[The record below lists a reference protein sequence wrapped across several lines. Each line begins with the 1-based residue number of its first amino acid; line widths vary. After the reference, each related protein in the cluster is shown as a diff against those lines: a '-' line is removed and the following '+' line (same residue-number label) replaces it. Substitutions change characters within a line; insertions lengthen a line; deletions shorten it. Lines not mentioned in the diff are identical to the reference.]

1 MSFNE
6 NIYFGNF
13 LQNDGTIDFYLRVRT
28 IINENSNVL
37 DYGAGRAKWYE
48 DEECFTRKEIR
59 YLRDDVKVL
68 IAADI
73 DSDVLKNRASHKQV
87 IITKNILE
95 HFEKESFDIIISDY
109 VLEHVEDA
117 ENFKSNIDYLLKK
130 GGMFCAR
137 TPHKYA
143 LVSIFAQ
150 LIPNYLHNFVLRF
163 SQPEKKQID
172 TFDTKFKLNTLKS
185 ISKIFNTY
193 QNFSFIY
200 KSNIAYHFNSKII
213 FNLFKFLNFVL
224 PFGIGDNCF
233 VFLKK

>member
-1 MSFNE
+1 MTFDE
-6 NIYFGNF
+6 KMRFGNF
-13 LQNDGTIDFYLRVRT
+13 LQNDGTIDFYLRIRT
-28 IINENSNVL
+28 IINKNLNVL

-48 DEECFTRKEIR
+48 DEECFTRKQIR
-59 YLRDDVKVL
+59 YLKDDVKVL

-87 IITKNILE
+87 LLKKNIIE
-95 HFEKESFDIIISDY
+95 HFEKESFDVIISDF
-109 VLEHVEDA
+109 VLEHVEDV

-130 GGMFCAR
+130 DGVFCAR

-150 LIPNYLHNFVLRF
+150 LIPNSLHNFVLKF

-172 TFDTKFKLNTLKS
+172 TFDTKFKLNTLNS
-185 ISKIFNTY
+185 ISRIFKTY
-193 QNFSFIY
+193 KNFSFIY
-200 KSNIAYHFNSKII
+200 KANISYHFNSKLI
-213 FNLFKFLNFVL
+213 FNLFKLLNFIL

-233 VFLKK
+233 IFLKK